1 MTAIY
6 KRELKS
12 YFTGISGYIFI
23 AFLLLMVG
31 IYAAVINFHY
41 TQPNFESVL
50 GSVGL
55 VFLLIVPILTMRT
68 FAEERRQKTDQL
80 LYALPLSMAEIVFG
94 KYLAMLTVLLIP
106 TAVICVYPVVLSFYG
121 SIDLLTCYS
130 TLFAFFLMGSALL
143 AVGMFI
149 SSTTDN
155 QIVAAVVSFA
165 ALLLLY
171 LMTQLAS
178 FLPVSAAGSLMA
190 FAVVILLAGLILY
203 LMTRHA
209 LLASA
214 VIILLMA
221 ALYSVYLLE
230 PTLLEGAFQTAALQL
245 SVFDR
250 LYTFIDGIFD
260 LSGVVYYLSFAGV
273 FVFFTIQSLEKRRW
287 S

>member
-165 ALLLLY
+165 VLLLLY

>member
-1 MTAIY
+1 
-6 KRELKS
+6 
-12 YFTGISGYIFI
+12 
-23 AFLLLMVG
+23 
-31 IYAAVINFHY
+31 
-41 TQPNFESVL
+41 
-50 GSVGL
+50 
-55 VFLLIVPILTMRT
+55 
-68 FAEERRQKTDQL
+68 
-80 LYALPLSMAEIVFG
+80 
-94 KYLAMLTVLLIP
+94 
-106 TAVICVYPVVLSFYG
+106 
-121 SIDLLTCYS
+121 
-130 TLFAFFLMGSALL
+130 
-143 AVGMFI
+143 
-149 SSTTDN
+149 
-155 QIVAAVVSFA
+155 
-165 ALLLLY
+165 
-171 LMTQLAS
+171 
-178 FLPVSAAGSLMA
+178 SAAGSLMA

>member
-130 TLFAFFLMGSALL
+130 TIFAFFLMGSALL

-165 ALLLLY
+165 VLLLLY

>member
-1 MTAIY
+1 MKAIY
-6 KRELKS
+6 KRELKA
-12 YFTGISGYIFI
+12 YFTGVSGYVFI

-31 IYAAVINFHY
+31 IYAAVINFNY
-41 TQPNFESVL
+41 AQPNFESVL
-50 GSVGL
+50 GNVGL

-80 LYALPLSMAEIVFG
+80 LYALPVGMSEIVFG

-106 TAVICVYPVVLSFYG
+106 TVVICIYPLVLSFYG
-121 SIDLLTCYS
+121 TIDLLTCFS
-130 TLFAFFLMGSALL
+130 SIFAFFLMGGALL

-155 QIVAAVVSFA
+155 QIVAAVISFA
-165 ALLLLY
+165 VLLLLY

-178 FLPVSAAGSLMA
+178 FLPTSAAGSLMA
-190 FAVVILLAGLILY
+190 FAILILLIGIIIY
-203 LMTRHA
+203 LMTRHGVV
-209 LLASA
+209 ASL
-214 VIILLMA
+214 VVILLMA

-260 LSGVVYYLSFAGV
+260 LSGVVYYLSFAGL